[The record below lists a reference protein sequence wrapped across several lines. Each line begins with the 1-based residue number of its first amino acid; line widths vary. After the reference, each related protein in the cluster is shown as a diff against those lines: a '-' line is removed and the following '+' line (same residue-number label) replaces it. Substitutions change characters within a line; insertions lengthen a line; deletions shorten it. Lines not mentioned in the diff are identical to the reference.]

1 MVVKLGV
8 VMRWNQLWVDGGH
21 LRTNLESRWS
31 SNWGWCNQLG
41 IDGGRCDG
49 LVVVKL
55 GVEVMVTNRG
65 LITSTINHTRVEV
78 VIRVAVKLVMVKPT
92 EDC

>member
-1 MVVKLGV
+1 MV
-8 VMRWNQLWVDGGH
+8 
-21 LRTNLESRWS
+21 
-31 SNWGWCNQLG
+31 
-41 IDGGRCDG
+41 DGGRCDG

-78 VIRVAVKLVMVKPT
+78 VIRMAVKLVMVKPT